1 MSTPAREPGLPTTID
16 GVIEQL
22 GDIIARSIKEQSRLG
37 YFAALYRKVTVKVKE
52 GIAEG
57 RFANG
62 PRMERLDVTFA
73 NRYLAALNQFQNGQ
87 QPSLCWIASF
97 KAAAAWRPIVLQQL
111 LIGMNAHINF
121 DLGIAAAQIAPGEE
135 LASLQHDFN
144 EINTILAGLVGQV
157 QSAIYEV
164 SPWIRFLGNIDPKAD
179 VAIVNF
185 SMEKARESAWSLA
198 TTLAP
203 LSPNQWTPHLA
214 LRDLE
219 ATALAELV
227 RHPIGMIFKV
237 GLLVIRSRE
246 SNDVARVIDVLNQ
259 TSTEGV

>member
-1 MSTPAREPGLPTTID
+1 MTALAAQPGPARTID
-16 GVIEQL
+16 EVIAELDQ
-22 GDIIARSIKEQSRLG
+22 IIAATIRERNRLG
-37 YFAALYRKVTVKVKE
+37 YFAALYRKVTIKVKE

-57 RFANG
+57 RFENG
-62 PRMERLDVTFA
+62 PRMERFDVTFA

-87 QPSLCWIASF
+87 QPSLCWLASF
-97 KAAAAWRPIVLQQL
+97 KAAAAWRPIILQQL
-111 LIGMNAHINF
+111 LMGMNAHINF
-121 DLGIAAAQIAPGEE
+121 DLGIAAAEIAPGDE
-135 LASLQHDFN
+135 LPSLQHDFN
-144 EINTILAGLVGQV
+144 EINNILAGLVGQV

-164 SPWIRFLGNIDPKAD
+164 SPWMRFLGNIDPRAD

-185 SMEKARESAWSLA
+185 SMEKARASAWGLA

-203 LSPNQWTPHLA
+203 LSPSHWTPHLA

-227 RHPIGMIFKV
+227 RHPVGVIFKL
-237 GLLVIRSRE
+237 GLMVIRSRE
-246 SNDVARVIDVLNQ
+246 SNDVERVIDVLNQ